1 MTIEDYLDRPYWV
14 IDILPKQVPANS
26 GGQYF
31 RLEEYFRI
39 HPRIDTLYV
48 RFTNILLKLNCYVDV
63 EVSTDGEN
71 MLHNPSSTD
80 FEAMVSACLYE
91 KTMLY
96 IILPAADTMITL
108 IGDDTYMTVYNPS
121 EEILALLGALV
132 ASEGLFI
139 WKP

>member
-1 MTIEDYLDRPYWV
+1 MTIEDYLDRPYLV

-91 KTMLY
+91 K
-96 IILPAADTMITL
+96 
-108 IGDDTYMTVYNPS
+108 
-121 EEILALLGALV
+121 
-132 ASEGLFI
+132 
-139 WKP
+139 